1 MGYKTQIAKVRKKI
15 KGFRAL
21 AESNG
26 WKTGHHISEYI
37 TKNQLWD
44 YARLLGKEEGMMQCR
59 KITLDEIRLS
69 HSKGK
74 KEE

>member
-15 KGFRAL
+15 KELRAL
-21 AESNG
+21 AEANG

-44 YARLLGKEEGMMQCR
+44 YARLIGEEEGMMKCR
-59 KITLDEIRLS
+59 KITMDEIRLS
-69 HSKGK
+69 HKIGGK
-74 KEE
+74 E